1 MARHIADRPR
11 HRAGQS
17 LSQFL
22 RVARMQAVAGPR
34 FQAMRRVPRPLN
46 NAARLRRYL
55 QIARVAN

>member
-1 MARHIADRPR
+1 MARHIVDRPR

-22 RVARMQAVAGPR
+22 RLERVRAVAGPR
-34 FQAMRRVPRPLN
+34 TRALRRVPRPLN

-55 QIARVAN
+55 QMERLVD